1 MLYFKYR
8 ECFITVQY
16 HNENT
21 EHKQITPA
29 AGNQTANENVLSKDR
44 TRDFPIVGIGASA
57 GGLEAMELFFK
68 NMPQYSGMA
77 FVVIQH
83 LDPTHVEFYRNY
95 CNAMLWKYY
104 RSLIDL
110 KYYLI
115 IST

>member
-29 AGNQTANENVLSKDR
+29 AGTVSKTANENVRTK

-95 CNAMLWKYY
+95 CNAILLWKYY
-104 RSLIDL
+104 R
-110 KYYLI
+110 
-115 IST
+115 